1 MFVVCLYIYCI
12 KSAFE
17 PDEASV
23 YSTWYTYHLLS
34 ILASDSVIVLLCWSY
49 YPTRTCTKWL

>member
-34 ILASDSVIVLLCWSY
+34 ILASDQSLYCCADLITPRAHARSG
-49 YPTRTCTKWL
+49 